1 MSDSFARLRGLN
13 AAQAEA
19 AGGLRAT
26 ALSVLKVRL
35 RGVSWGVVG
44 CRGVVLC
51 GLVRCRGFVGWCGA
65 LVGGASVRCCG
76 VYHTWFSLA

>member
-44 CRGVVLC
+44 CRGVSWR
-51 GLVRCRGFVGWCGA
+51 GLVRSCALPWFRGVVWGVGGWCECEVLWCLPY
-65 LVGGASVRCCG
+65 LV
-76 VYHTWFSLA
+76 